1 MEIPAILSEWRVTL
15 MTCFDFSQFQL
26 GIQKRFSLT
35 KSATIDMTQLLS
47 ELETVRSE
55 AESLLEQQEDG
66 DRRLLACR
74 AGCQDCC
81 VVNVSITLL
90 EGFSILQ
97 FLHQLDSADLAQII
111 ARLDKLWRDV
121 RGLDDDERIMLRRKC
136 AFLDDQG
143 CCLIYPVR
151 PLFCRSISSTDVE
164 LCRGAITGQVFGEL
178 QPVMMHQFQLQ
189 LYKTIFLGVAD
200 GLERAGL
207 DGRGFQLC
215 GLIRYLLNHPGQEED
230 LLTESNLSWKDLYP

>member
-1 MEIPAILSEWRVTL
+1 MAS
-15 MTCFDFSQFQL
+15 FDFAQFQL
-26 GIQKRFSLT
+26 AIQKRFSLPDST
-35 KSATIDMTQLLS
+35 TIDIAQLLLG
-47 ELETVRSE
+47 LETVCSE

-66 DRRLLACR
+66 DRSLLACG

-90 EGFSILQ
+90 EGVSILQ
-97 FLHQLDSADLAQII
+97 FLHQLNSADLARII
-111 ARLDKLWRDV
+111 ARLDKLWCDV
-121 RGLDDDERIMLRRKC
+121 RGLDDDERMMLRRKC

-143 CCLIYPVR
+143 CCVIYPVR

-200 GLERAGL
+200 GLAQAGL
-207 DGRGFQLC
+207 DGRSFQLC
-215 GLIRYLLNHPGQEED
+215 GLIRYLLNHPDQEKD
-230 LLTESNLSWKDLYP
+230 LLTKSSLSWNDLYP

>member
-1 MEIPAILSEWRVTL
+1 MAS
-15 MTCFDFSQFQL
+15 FDFAQFQL
-26 GIQKRFSLT
+26 AIQKRFSLPDST
-35 KSATIDMTQLLS
+35 TIDIAQLLLG
-47 ELETVRSE
+47 LETVCSE

-66 DRRLLACR
+66 DRSLLACG

-90 EGFSILQ
+90 EGVSILQ
-97 FLHQLDSADLAQII
+97 FLHQLNSADLARII
-111 ARLDKLWRDV
+111 ARLDKLWCDV
-121 RGLDDDERIMLRRKC
+121 RGLDDDERMMLRRKC

-143 CCLIYPVR
+143 CCVIYPVR

-178 QPVMMHQFQLQ
+178 QPVTMHQFQLQ

-200 GLERAGL
+200 GLAQAGL
-207 DGRGFQLC
+207 DGRSYQLC
-215 GLIRYLLNHPGQEED
+215 GLIRYLLNHPDQEKD
-230 LLTESNLSWKDLYP
+230 LLTKSSLSWNDLYP

>member
-1 MEIPAILSEWRVTL
+1 MAS
-15 MTCFDFSQFQL
+15 FDFAQFQL
-26 GIQKRFSLT
+26 AIQKRFSLPDST
-35 KSATIDMTQLLS
+35 TIDIAQLLLG
-47 ELETVRSE
+47 LETVCSE

-66 DRRLLACR
+66 DRSLLACG

-90 EGFSILQ
+90 EGVSILQ
-97 FLHQLDSADLAQII
+97 FLHQLNSADLARII
-111 ARLDKLWRDV
+111 ARLDKLWCDV
-121 RGLDDDERIMLRRKC
+121 RGLDDDERMMLRRKC

-143 CCLIYPVR
+143 CCVIYPVR

-200 GLERAGL
+200 GLAQAGL
-207 DGRGFQLC
+207 DGRSYQLC
-215 GLIRYLLNHPGQEED
+215 GLIRYLLNHPDQEKD
-230 LLTESNLSWKDLYP
+230 LLTKSSLSWNDLYP